1 MSKFDRPKLPVYTR
15 VPGTWYIS
23 THTHDLY
30 LDTQVLECTH
40 HGTHGH
46 ACTKYQYLVHGT
58 WTWKI
63 VLNLVLYS
71 WLQQNKVFI

>member
-1 MSKFDRPKLPVYTR
+1 MCTLEYQVL
-15 VPGTWYIS
+15 GTH
-23 THTHDLY
+23 TTHDLY

-58 WTWKI
+58 WTLDLENRAKFST
-63 VLNLVLYS
+63 VFLVTA
-71 WLQQNKVFI
+71 K